1 MLHLINFPQTPR
13 LVLALPYHLRT
24 AVSDGVKGQMDK
36 CQELIKKTA
45 EDQKAELTACPKNYL
60 AIDGAMNFRTLCQVA
75 ISSKK
80 SVGKAHVDEL
90 ISFVHQKR
98 RKLECFFHFPT
109 RQQNVSAFRLQETL
123 KKRLSS

>member
-1 MLHLINFPQTPR
+1 
-13 LVLALPYHLRT
+13 
-24 AVSDGVKGQMDK
+24 MDK

-60 AIDGAMNFRTLCQVA
+60 AIDGAMNCRTLCQVA

-90 ISFVHQKR
+90 NKFGASKAEKARVFFLVPQSIVESFSTSFVIDFKEKALKLAVLSCWHQ
-98 RKLECFFHFPT
+98 CDG
-109 RQQNVSAFRLQETL
+109 ND
-123 KKRLSS
+123 